1 VKQIYDRRIPIRFIF
16 CGIGQSL
23 DAITG
28 GHLSASRPILP
39 VALEPMS
46 HDARWAIINTAAEK
60 LGFMV
65 DREFVIRIGQISDGF
80 PYYVHLIG
88 SVLSWAIFDHRQMTL
103 NATDADFK
111 LAVNGAIEKAES
123 PLRTAYNNAMQKTK
137 GSRDYEDAM
146 WALAD
151 GAHLSRQLREVYD
164 RSYCRIMSEQ
174 KREPLPIGK
183 FRNRILQSGSWPNY

>member
-1 VKQIYDRRIPIRFIF
+1 MKQIYDRRIPIRFIF

-103 NATDADFK
+103 NVWLIHEERGGDLDVAKQLCGVLGPDTKIKIDSRISTKKLGWVTHFK
-111 LAVNGAIEKAES
+111 VKIVSCSEK
-123 PLRTAYNNAMQKTK
+123 
-137 GSRDYEDAM
+137 
-146 WALAD
+146 
-151 GAHLSRQLREVYD
+151 
-164 RSYCRIMSEQ
+164 
-174 KREPLPIGK
+174 
-183 FRNRILQSGSWPNY
+183 